1 MKRKTRFNTGG
12 MNNNPFQG
20 DDIDPFSA
28 VRDEEGNIKKG
39 EIPEAEPREAV
50 GRMEGLPTKPQSFK
64 QAFAEAEDGSVF
76 TWNGKSYK
84 KEYAGSAKAPALK
97 DVPGGGGRG
106 TMAGRR
112 AIDDIMR
119 DAGGGGRGRSMGR
132 TAEDE
137 ETFTPGKG
145 RGRAEIPVDESMSG
159 PEKRHSFAMDT
170 TDTQRQ
176 LANLAMYGAG
186 RAGLLPQ
193 RLLGNAKSISSSTRM
208 MPSMM
213 ESAKET
219 VKGAAS
225 RVTGEARRA
234 ETAAEAAKAFSKPQA
249 REVGSKVPARASQ
262 ASKERAEAL
271 KEAEPI
277 LKSRP
282 DTKSAR
288 ASRTRRSE
296 EDAGIEFSKGG
307 STASRRADGCA
318 VRGKTRGKIY

>member
-50 GRMEGLPTKPQSFK
+50 GRMEGLPAKQKSFK

-84 KEYAGSAKAPALK
+84 KEYAGSAKNKESDAGVRFGEQGPRRPGYELEDVRMRFQGDPKEYQYSSEGLRKLRYQPRRPEYTSADDAVYTPGNTRSLANTAQIPGAENRGESLGKTRAEQIQDDVSDNLGKIMAATGAAGLGALGK
-97 DVPGGGGRG
+97 LK
-106 TMAGRR
+106 R
-112 AIDDIMR
+112 AR
-119 DAGGGGRGRSMGR
+119 DA
-132 TAEDE
+132 E
-137 ETFTPGKG
+137 
-145 RGRAEIPVDESMSG
+145 RALS
-159 PEKRHSFAMDT
+159 K
-170 TDTQRQ
+170 
-176 LANLAMYGAG
+176 
-186 RAGLLPQ
+186 
-193 RLLGNAKSISSSTRM
+193 
-208 MPSMM
+208 
-213 ESAKET
+213 
-219 VKGAAS
+219 
-225 RVTGEARRA
+225 
-234 ETAAEAAKAFSKPQA
+234 EAAKAFSKPQA

>member
-12 MNNNPFQG
+12 LNNPFRG

-39 EIPEAEPREAV
+39 DIPEAEPRESV

-97 DVPGGGGRG
+97 DVAGSGRG
-106 TMAGRR
+106 MMAGRR
-112 AIDDIMR
+112 SIDDIMR

-132 TAEDE
+132 TAEDV
-137 ETFTPGKG
+137 ETFTPGKN
-145 RGRAEIPVDESMSG
+145 RERTEIPVDSSMRG
-159 PEKRHSFAMDT
+159 PEKRTSAAMEMSDAERVLAT
-170 TDTQRQ
+170 T
-176 LANLAMYGAG
+176 MGAATPGVVRAAPAVG
-186 RAGLLPQ
+186 RGIGALM
-193 RLLGNAKSISSSTRM
+193 S
-208 MPSMM
+208 
-213 ESAKET
+213 SAKEGWREGEKIKE
-219 VKGAAS
+219 VARAA
-225 RVTGEARRA
+225 ARQRGQ
-234 ETAAEAAKAFSKPQA
+234 AEALEKSKPILQA
-249 REVGSKVPARASQ
+249 RKDTKPARA
-262 ASKERAEAL
+262 A
-271 KEAEPI
+271 
-277 LKSRP
+277 
-282 DTKSAR
+282 
-288 ASRTRRSE
+288 RTRRTE

>member
-1 MKRKTRFNTGG
+1 MKRKTRFNDGG
-12 MNNNPFQG
+12 MNRNPYQG
-20 DDIDPFSA
+20 DDVDPFSA
-28 VRDEEGNIKKG
+28 VRDASGSTDPRQEGPSSEAFYDETTGKMLGTRRNLETG
-39 EIPEAEPREAV
+39 EYYSTEPIEAPKAA
-50 GRMEGLPTKPQSFK
+50 PKP
-64 QAFAEAEDGSVF
+64 ARAMP
-76 TWNGKSYK
+76 
-84 KEYAGSAKAPALK
+84 KAPEIV

-132 TAEDE
+132 TAADVD
-137 ETFTPGKG
+137 TFTPGKG
-145 RGRAEIPVDESMSG
+145 RGRAEIPVDSSMSG

-176 LANLAMYGAG
+176 FANLAMYGAG

-208 MPSMM
+208 MPSML

-219 VKGAAS
+219 AKGAAS
-225 RVTGEARRA
+225 RITGEAKKA

-249 REVGSKVPARASQ
+249 REVASKVPARASQ
-262 ASKERAEAL
+262 ASKERAEAME
-271 KEAEPI
+271 KAKPI
-277 LKSRP
+277 LQSRP
-282 DTKSAR
+282 DTKSSR
-288 ASRTRRSE
+288 AARTRRTE
-296 EDAGIEFSKGG
+296 EDMGIEFSKGG

-318 VRGKTRGKIY
+318 MRGKTRGKIY